1 MNRLEL
7 FRGLMSLEE
16 KVALVAGGAGEIG
29 QAIGEALSAYG
40 CRVIL
45 SGRDQQKSEA
55 AAEAVR
61 KAGGRAE
68 AVVFQAA
75 DAEAVESFMGS
86 IHRQHGKLDILVNC
100 IGTHIEAPA
109 EEYGEEDW
117 DRIMNVNLKTAFF
130 LSRAA
135 ARAQISGGGG
145 KHIHVSSVRGGLG
158 ITRGYISYC
167 TSKGGL
173 NMMVK
178 QLAAEW
184 GKYKIN
190 VNAISPTFTRTALVA
205 KYLDDPAFYEPL
217 VARIPLG
224 RVAETQDVAGLALY
238 LAAPISDFV
247 TGQIIYMDGGIT
259 ARQ

>member
-1 MNRLEL
+1 MNRLEM
-7 FRGLMSLEE
+7 FRGLMSLEG

-29 QAIGEALSAYG
+29 QAIAEALSAYG
-40 CRVIL
+40 CKVL
-45 SGRDQQKSEA
+45 LTGRTQGKAEA
-55 AAEAVR
+55 AAEAIR
-61 KAGGRAE
+61 SAGGQAE
-68 AVVFQAA
+68 ARLFQVA
-75 DAEAVESFMGS
+75 DAAAVERFMES
-86 IHRQHGKLDILVNC
+86 LHKEYEKLDILVNC
-100 IGTHIEAPA
+100 IGTHIENAA
-109 EEYGEEDW
+109 EAYKEEDW
-117 DRIMNVNLKTAFF
+117 DHIMNVNLKTAFF
-130 LSRAA
+130 LSKEA
-135 ARAQISGGGG
+135 ARRQIPNGGG

-167 TSKGGL
+167 TSKGGM
-173 NMMVK
+173 NMMIT
-178 QLAAEW
+178 QLASEW

-190 VNAISPTFTRTALVA
+190 VNGISPTFTRTALVA
-205 KYLDDPAFYEPL
+205 KYLDDPDFYEPL

>member
-1 MNRLEL
+1 MNRLEM
-7 FRGLMSLEE
+7 FRGLMSLEG

-40 CRVIL
+40 CMVIVT
-45 SGRDQQKSEA
+45 GRTEEKAAA
-55 AAEAVR
+55 AAEAIR
-61 KAGGRAE
+61 SAGGQAE
-68 AVVFQAA
+68 ARPFTVG
-75 DAEAVESFMGS
+75 DAHEVERFME
-86 IHRQHGKLDILVNC
+86 ILHKDYKKLDVLVNC
-100 IGTHIEAPA
+100 IGTHIEHSA
-109 EEYGEEDW
+109 EEYKEEDW
-117 DRIMNVNLKTAFF
+117 DHIMNVNLKTAFF
-130 LSRAA
+130 LSKEVAKR
-135 ARAQISGGGG
+135 QIPHGGG

-158 ITRGYISYC
+158 ITRGYVSYC
-167 TSKGGL
+167 TSKGGM
-173 NMMVK
+173 NMMIM
-178 QLAAEW
+178 QLASEW

-190 VNAISPTFTRTALVA
+190 VNGISPTFTRTALVA
-205 KYLDDPAFYEPL
+205 KYLDDPAFYDPL

>member
-1 MNRLEL
+1 MNRLEM
-7 FRGLMSLEE
+7 FRGLMSLEG

-40 CRVIL
+40 CRIL
-45 SGRDQQKSEA
+45 LTGRSQEKAEA
-55 AAEAVR
+55 AAEAIR
-61 KAGGRAE
+61 SAGGQAE
-68 AVVFQAA
+68 ARLFKVA
-75 DAEAVESFMGS
+75 DAAAVQQFMDS
-86 IHRQHGKLDILVNC
+86 LHKEYKKIDVLVNC
-100 IGTHIEAPA
+100 IGTHIENPA
-109 EEYGEEDW
+109 EEYREEDW
-117 DRIMNVNLKTAFF
+117 DQIMNVNLKTAFF
-130 LSRAA
+130 LSKEA
-135 ARAQISGGGG
+135 ARRQIPNGGG

-158 ITRGYISYC
+158 ITRGYVSYC
-167 TSKGGL
+167 TSKGGM
-173 NMMVK
+173 NMMIT
-178 QLAAEW
+178 QLASEW

-190 VNAISPTFTRTALVA
+190 VNGISPTFTRTALVA

-224 RVAETQDVAGLALY
+224 RVAETRDVAGLALY